1 MGGIQRRVRPQRM
14 AWCKVRLPSPPPPQ
28 SPPHPPR
35 QAANKHPT
43 QLARALP
50 FHQTGISGRVD
61 LAWWRCCGAWVHS
74 YVGAAPVEPQAGVCH
89 LRYPAAAPPCDV
101 PSPSNTSLRG
111 SGGSVTYLQD
121 GAVTVCGLTF
131 YGTPFSPVS
140 RSPNHAFQ
148 VNGCLCAVEVGAF
161 SSDGV
166 YALLCVIVGILVV
179 AMFSLVHRSYSISFT
194 RAQGIPKYTVNRAST
209 NGVQTQLSAPFERHP
224 RTGYNRNSLH
234 VGSDHGWLVGAG
246 GVTRRGLP
254 CTYPHLHPLAHT
266 THPPTCCVADGG
278 APGCGGPAG

>member
-1 MGGIQRRVRPQRM
+1 M
-14 AWCKVRLPSPPPPQ
+14 
-28 SPPHPPR
+28 
-35 QAANKHPT
+35 
-43 QLARALP
+43 
-50 FHQTGISGRVD
+50 
-61 LAWWRCCGAWVHS
+61 
-74 YVGAAPVEPQAGVCH
+74 
-89 LRYPAAAPPCDV
+89 
-101 PSPSNTSLRG
+101 
-111 SGGSVTYLQD
+111 
-121 GAVTVCGLTF
+121 CGLTF
-131 YGTPFSPVS
+131 FGTPFSPVS

-166 YALLCVIVGILVV
+166 YALLCVVVGILVV

-234 VGSDHGWLVGAG
+234 RLRGSDHGWLVGAG

-254 CTYPHLHPLAHT
+254 CTYPHLHPHAHT
-266 THPPTCCVADGG
+266 PHPPTCCVADGG
-278 APGCGGPAG
+278 APGCGGPAGYLPSRCGRAADTLLWSQRAGHRPDQRCGGARTPVSPAVVACTCCVRAPLCTHSMSPPMTLLCHCPLCLGLDP